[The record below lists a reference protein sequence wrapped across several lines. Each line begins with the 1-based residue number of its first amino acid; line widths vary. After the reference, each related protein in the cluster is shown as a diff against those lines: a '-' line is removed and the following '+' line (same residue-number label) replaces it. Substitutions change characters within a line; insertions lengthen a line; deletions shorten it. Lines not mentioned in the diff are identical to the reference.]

1 MIYEKQQKL
10 SEINCNKVK
19 SWHYNCIQPRRN
31 TTLLAGVVARKGYKT
46 LTMADEGV
54 IVLEKICSLKNS
66 VKLKLALICGQTCHH
81 IWKRLILVL
90 AVGQW
95 EAERAGILI
104 KIN

>member
-1 MIYEKQQKL
+1 MA
-10 SEINCNKVK
+10 
-19 SWHYNCIQPRRN
+19 
-31 TTLLAGVVARKGYKT
+31 TLLLT